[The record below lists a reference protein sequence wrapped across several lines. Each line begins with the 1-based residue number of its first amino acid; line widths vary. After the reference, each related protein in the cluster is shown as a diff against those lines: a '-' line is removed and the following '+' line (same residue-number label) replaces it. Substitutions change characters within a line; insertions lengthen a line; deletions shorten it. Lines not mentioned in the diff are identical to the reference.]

1 MPKTL
6 EGKLDWRA
14 FWNSI
19 TQRVAPDDLMGQ
31 VGRTVMRRPIAE
43 DQIDLAALTIVNG
56 LELGPEDILIDL
68 CCGNGVVTERLA
80 EHCASAFGVDYSG
93 PLIEVARQ
101 RSSGRVRYFE
111 AAAEDIAELG
121 LPAVPAKIS
130 LNQGAQHMS
139 KASLDAVVQA
149 ISLHFDVD
157 RIMLTDIPDRA
168 RVFAFYDMPE
178 RRAEYIR
185 RRRAG
190 NEAIGTWWD
199 KTELEAIFD
208 AHGYEAIS
216 LDLKAERYACR
227 YRFDLLAVR
236 RQ

>member
-1 MPKTL
+1 MSKTL
-6 EGKLDWRA
+6 ESKLDWRA

-19 TQRVAPDDLMGQ
+19 TQRVARDDLMGQ
-31 VGRTVMRRPIAE
+31 VGRTVMGRPIAG
-43 DQIDLAALTIVNG
+43 DQIDLVAMTIVDG
-56 LELGPEDILIDL
+56 LELGPEDLLIDL
-68 CCGNGVVTERLA
+68 CCGNGVITERLA
-80 EHCASAFGVDYSG
+80 EHCSSAFGVDYSG
-93 PLIEVARQ
+93 PLIEVARR
-101 RSSGRVRYFE
+101 RSSGKVRYFE

-149 ISLHFDVD
+149 ISRHLDVD
-157 RIMLTDIPDRA
+157 RIVLTDVPDRA
-168 RVFAFYDMPE
+168 RVFALYDTPE
-178 RRAEYIR
+178 RRAEYLR

-199 KTELEAIFD
+199 RTGLEAIFQ
-208 AHGYEAIS
+208 AHGYDAIS
-216 LDLKAERYACR
+216 LDVEAERYTSR